1 MFTQHVWYK
10 YIHTLKLT
18 LCNFFFFF
26 LSFFLFF
33 FADQQQI
40 LLSLT
45 VNQYSINMPC
55 SAKRHVLPL
64 RILLRSKPWAVGVAV
79 KEEVQE
85 GLGMGE
91 AREVAAS
98 RGAAETQEEK
108 DSLEHG

>member
-1 MFTQHVWYK
+1 
-10 YIHTLKLT
+10 
-18 LCNFFFFF
+18 
-26 LSFFLFF
+26 
-33 FADQQQI
+33 
-40 LLSLT
+40 
-45 VNQYSINMPC
+45 MPC

-91 AREVAAS
+91 AREVAAW

-108 DSLEHG
+108 DSLEHGWRCPVVAALVVGCKAQRSRLTLPEWSLCISPGGKEKFIIHKKHVFWLSSN

>member
-18 LCNFFFFF
+18 HGNFSFFFF
-26 LSFFLFF
+26 SF

-40 LLSLT
+40 LISLT

-55 SAKRHVLPL
+55 SAKGHVLSM
-64 RILLRSKPWAVGVAV
+64 RVLLHSKPWAVGVGV

-85 GLGMGE
+85 VLGMGGVQEE
-91 AREVAAS
+91 AAWK
-98 RGAAETQEEK
+98 GAAETREEK
-108 DSLEHG
+108 DSLEHC